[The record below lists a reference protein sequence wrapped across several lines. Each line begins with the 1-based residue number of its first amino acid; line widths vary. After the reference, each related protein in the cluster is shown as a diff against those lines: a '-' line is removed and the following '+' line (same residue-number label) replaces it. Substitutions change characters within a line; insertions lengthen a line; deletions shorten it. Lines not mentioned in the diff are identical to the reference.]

1 MVIGQQETACEQCG
15 SGIEGLVGAD
25 WASAYL
31 RVTKA
36 RVYELCREGDLPH
49 VKLLRRYRFSPRKV
63 IAWAEA
69 GGCALPGGWRKEP
82 VR

>member
-31 RVTKA
+31 RVTPAK
-36 RVYELCREGDLPH
+36 EEPTG
-49 VKLLRRYRFSPRKV
+49 LLLQHLKH
-63 IAWAEA
+63 
-69 GGCALPGGWRKEP
+69 
-82 VR
+82 